1 VSIKTTTLSLWKMT
15 IWIWDILSL
24 GPYRAEL
31 MPHLRVSSPAPGGA
45 PAIIRAILLI
55 ESLPAVWEM
64 EEMLYALVG
73 SEGVLLKERGC
84 RVMRQR
90 V

>member
-1 VSIKTTTLSLWKMT
+1 
-15 IWIWDILSL
+15 
-24 GPYRAEL
+24 
-31 MPHLRVSSPAPGGA
+31 MPHLRVSSPAAGAA

-73 SEGVLLKERGC
+73 SQGA
-84 RVMRQR
+84 
-90 V
+90 